1 MSGSLSETLRKY
13 LSQTVANYVSE
24 STIDSNSVWATEAEI
39 LATANLI
46 QHDIVVYEKSG
57 DSMEWLTYPASFTLT
72 NTTETALY
80 LENLAKH
87 FNVVINIQ

>member
-13 LSQTVANYVSE
+13 LSQTVSNYVSE
-24 STIDSNSVWATEAEI
+24 SAIDSSGVWATEAEI

-46 QHDIVVYEKSG
+46 QHDIVVYAKSG

-72 NTTETALY
+72 RNTETALY
-80 LENLAKH
+80 LENLAETST
-87 FNVVINIQ
+87 